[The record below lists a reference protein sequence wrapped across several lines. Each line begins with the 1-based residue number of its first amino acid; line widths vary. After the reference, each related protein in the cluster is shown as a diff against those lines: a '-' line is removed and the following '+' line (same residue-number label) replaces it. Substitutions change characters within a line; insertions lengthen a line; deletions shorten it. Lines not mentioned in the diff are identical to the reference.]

1 MLPPITSIRKT
12 ALLLLLVTT
21 LVSCNQG
28 LTLQTYYVDNELKP
42 GFTSVDVPTSFLN
55 IDQTTLT
62 EAEKKAYK
70 SVDKLNMLAFVLSE
84 DNRDEYDVELA
95 KVKTILKDPKYDE
108 FMRGGSSEGKFAIK
122 FIGEPD
128 DIDEL
133 ILFGNSNDKGF
144 AIVRVLGDDMNL
156 NEIMKL
162 GKALENTNIDDSQ
175 VSDIMDFFK

>member
-1 MLPPITSIRKT
+1 MLQSIKKS
-12 ALLLLLVTT
+12 ALLMLLVTA

-28 LTLQTYYVDNELKP
+28 LTLQTYYVDNEIKP
-42 GFTSVDVPTSFLN
+42 GFTALDVPTSLLN
-55 IDQTTLT
+55 IDQTILT
-62 EAEKKAYK
+62 EDEKKAYK

-84 DNRDEYDVELA
+84 DNVEEYKVELA

-108 FMRGGSSEGKFAIK
+108 FMRGGSAEGKFAVK

-133 ILFGNSNDKGF
+133 VLFGSASDKGF
-144 AIVRVLGDDMNL
+144 AIVRVLGNDMNL

-162 GKALENTNIDDSQ
+162 GKVLENTNLEGDQ
-175 VSDIMDFFK
+175 MNQFMGFFK